1 MAQISD
7 PAERM
12 NEQTLGSTLGYFEIT
27 PPQLYVYD
35 GAILPS

>member
-12 NEQTLGSTLGYFEIT
+12 SEQTLGSTLGYFEIT
-27 PPQLYVYD
+27 PPTVY
-35 GAILPS
+35 I